1 MMLHDATVVLDRL
14 SRGGW
19 NPEPVAKDTWHARCP
34 VHGGPYLALV
44 VHKGHDGVATL
55 RCRYV
60 GHDGQTCSE
69 AEVWEAIGL
78 RPPPEAAVR
87 SKIQNPKSQDDTPPE
102 TPAGKS
108 QISNLKSQNGSTA
121 EAAAGE
127 SEIPNSKSENGS
139 PRGEATLDI
148 PKLKSENAPSPEL
161 AGTCNVSHAG
171 NGEAAEAVVA
181 EATRCERPGVTD
193 RRERLRRGGRG
204 KTRRIARHPDAPGA
218 TPYDGI
224 EHDVRLLRGLDHRT
238 FARVPV
244 DGRYETYE
252 IRSPAFKHWLN
263 RKCREVRRCIPSS
276 YRINAL
282 VRAFEA
288 DAAALGSTEP
298 VWLRVADGTRSAEE
312 PVYYFDLGDPT
323 WRSVEIRAGGC
334 RIVDGV
340 PVVFWRPK
348 GYGPLPE
355 PQWDGSIELL
365 RKYTNVVDA
374 DFPLLIAWLT
384 AALRPAGPYAILV
397 VGGEQGS
404 AKSTLARVV
413 RRLISPGAAP
423 LRGLPRTEE
432 VFMIQARNNWVL
444 VYDNVRAISRAM
456 SDVCCRT
463 ATGGGHST
471 RTLHSTDDETI
482 FDAER
487 PMIFTGIDDIIASS
501 DLLDRCVVL
510 YLPAI
515 LDGQR
520 RPEEEFW
527 AEFEADCPRLLGAL
541 LGAVA
546 RGLTML
552 PTTVLPALPRMADF
566 ARWGEAVNRGLGAEP
581 GVFLR
586 RYNENRRAASESAL
600 GDCPVAE
607 AIQQMALAEL
617 YDVPCE
623 ATAGGLLRTL
633 VHYTSPRVVRTAQ
646 WPKTPRS
653 LSVTLRRMAPQLRMT
668 GIDLKF
674 GRRGKDRIITMLRIE
689 A

>member
-1 MMLHDATVVLDRL
+1 LGGDRTPTAA
-14 SRGGW
+14 SGGGKIQ
-19 NPEPVAKDTWHARCP
+19 NSK
-34 VHGGPYLALV
+34 
-44 VHKGHDGVATL
+44 
-55 RCRYV
+55 
-60 GHDGQTCSE
+60 SE
-69 AEVWEAIGL
+69 ND
-78 RPPPEAAVR
+78 RPPEAA
-87 SKIQNPKSQDDTPPE
+87 
-102 TPAGKS
+102 AGKS
-108 QISNLKSQNGSTA
+108 QISNLKSQTGSPP
-121 EAAAGE
+121 EAAARK
-127 SEIPNSKSENGS
+127 SEIPISKSENGS
-139 PRGEATLDI
+139 PPEAAAAESQISNLKSQNCS
-148 PKLKSENAPSPEL
+148 PPEAAKLEILNSKSENGPSLEL

-171 NGEAAEAVVA
+171 NGEAAEVVGA
-181 EATRCERPGVTD
+181 EATDRQRPGVANC
-193 RRERLRRGGRG
+193 RERLRRGGRG
-204 KTRRIARHPDAPGA
+204 KTRRVARHPDAPGA

-224 EHDVRLLRGLDHRT
+224 ERDVRLLRGLDHRT

-244 DGRYETYE
+244 DGHHETYE

-298 VWLRVADGTRSAEE
+298 VWLRVADGTRATEE
-312 PVYYFDLGDPT
+312 PVYYLDLGDPT

-334 RIVDGV
+334 RIVDRA

-365 RKYTNVVDA
+365 RKYTNVVDG

-456 SDVCCRT
+456 SDFCCRT

-501 DLLDRCVVL
+501 DLLDRCVML

-515 LDGQR
+515 RDDQR

-527 AEFEADCPRLLGAL
+527 ADFEADSPRLLGAL
-541 LGAVA
+541 LGAVE

-552 PTTVLPALPRMADF
+552 PTTILPALPRMADF

-581 GVFLR
+581 GVFLS
-586 RYNENRRAASESAL
+586 RYNENRRSASETAL

-633 VHYTSPRVVRTAQ
+633 VHYTSPSVVRTAQ

-674 GRRGKDRIITMLRIE
+674 GRRGKDRIITILRIE